1 MPADGGRSGTGP
13 AGVVLTG
20 GRSTRMGSDKA
31 LVEIDGVAMARRVAD
46 ALAAAGCSPVWCQ
59 GGDLDALAAIG
70 LAGRPDPVEHA
81 GPVAAIAAAL
91 RAAAPLD
98 AVVAACDLPDLE
110 PGVVRALL
118 DASGP
123 GTDVVVAAANG
134 VHLVAWW
141 AADSVDAVE
150 ALLADG
156 VYSYR
161 ALVGGLRSVVVAVPE
176 RTVRNVNRPDEVR
189 RVSSPAM
196 AIAEISVDELAEH
209 LAAGARLVDVREPAE
224 YDEAHVPGAVLVPL
238 GTVPDQVDAFR
249 GDGPTYVICRSGA
262 RSMRACEFVATHGI
276 EVVNVAGGTMAWLQS
291 GREYATG
298 AA

>member
-1 MPADGGRSGTGP
+1 MGR
-13 AGVVLTG
+13 
-20 GRSTRMGSDKA
+20 DKA
-31 LVEIDGVAMARRVAD
+31 LVEIDGVAMAQRVAD
-46 ALAAAGCSPVWCQ
+46 VLTATGCAPVWCQ
-59 GGDLDALAAIG
+59 GGDRHALAALG
-70 LAGRPDPVEHA
+70 LAVRPDPVEHA
-81 GPVAAIAAAL
+81 GPVSAIAAAL
-91 RAAAPLD
+91 RSAAPLD
-98 AVVAACDLPDLE
+98 LVIAACDLPDLE
-110 PGVVRALL
+110 PQVVRALL

-123 GTDVVVAAANG
+123 DVDVVVAADGDG
-134 VHLVAWW
+134 VHLVGWW
-141 AADSVDAVE
+141 AASSVDAVE
-150 ALLADG
+150 SLLADG
-156 VYSYR
+156 VHSYR
-161 ALVGGLRSVVVAVPE
+161 SVVSGLRSAVVTVPT

-224 YDEAHVPGAVLVPL
+224 FDEAHVPGAVLVPL

-249 GDGPTYVICRSGA
+249 GEGPTYVICRSGA